1 MKDSYNVIIRPI
13 LTEKMTNLKETHNQY
28 AFQVDLRANKID
40 IKKAIENKFDVTVTS
55 VRTMVMPGKLRRL
68 GRYEGK
74 TAKWKKAVV
83 TLQEG
88 DVIEY
93 VAGAV

>member
-1 MKDSYNVIIRPI
+1 MKNSYDIIIRPI
-13 LTEKMTNLKETHNQY
+13 LTEKLTNLKQRNQY
-28 AFQVDLRANKID
+28 AFQVDLRANKIE
-40 IKKAIENKFDVTVTS
+40 IKEAVENKFDVTVTS
-55 VRTMVMPGKLRRL
+55 VRTMIMPGKLRRL

-83 TLQEG
+83 TLKEG

>member
-1 MKDSYNVIIRPI
+1 MKDLYDVVIRPI
-13 LTEKMTNLKETHNQY
+13 LTEKMTNLKDMHAQY
-28 AFQVDLRANKID
+28 AFQVDLRANKIE
-40 IKKAIENKFDVTVTS
+40 IKQAIEDKFDVTVLS

-83 TLQEG
+83 TLKEG